1 MKTNSKILKCRDD
14 VKSITY
20 HRKPTA
26 GEIKFGH
33 GAIHY
38 RNFERIDFIKKDGD
52 IKKRIKAK
60 DDGLIYTR

>member
-1 MKTNSKILKCRDD
+1 MKT
-14 VKSITY
+14 ITY

-26 GEIKFGH
+26 SEIKFGY

-38 RNFERIDFIKKDGD
+38 REFLPCACRKPDGSY
-52 IKKRIKAK
+52 KKRIKAK